1 MRDFRQILPVERN
14 PMDSINTCLKQS
26 FLWEEKIIQPMSLTI
41 NERVRQFG
49 GHDSYATFL
58 MYVGLGLLKTRKKKL
73 MYHFKEYTDDFMK
86 LPRKIGGQEIVGDFE
101 NREQFIDH
109 LFPTLGETDE
119 IPESVVLTPKN
130 KNMNEINELCLDR
143 YRPDED
149 FISVK
154 SRDKPYVP
162 EEGK

>member
-1 MRDFRQILPVERN
+1 MGLMVMNLTTGHQKKPVNGLCSPSSLRS
-14 PMDSINTCLKQS
+14 SIITPGS
-26 FLWEEKIIQPMSLTI
+26 S
-41 NERVRQFG
+41 
-49 GHDSYATFL
+49 S
-58 MYVGLGLLKTRKKKL
+58 KKKL
-73 MYHFKEYTDDFMK
+73 MYKFKEYEDVFMK
-86 LPRKIGGQEIVGDFE
+86 LPRKIGGQEIVGEFE

-109 LFPTLGETDE
+109 LFPTLGQTDE

-143 YRPDED
+143 YRPDD
-149 FISVK
+149 DIISVK